1 MNKKEHEFARQFNKT
16 DFAKAFCLYNG
27 ENGGISFRVT
37 LNDGTIIKAGNW
49 ENTYDQEGT
58 WVIPYV
64 KMRMEK
70 DVTQGKLRNKY
81 K

>member
-1 MNKKEHEFARQFNKT
+1 MNFNKT
-16 DFAKAFCLYNG
+16 EWAKAFCLYDG
-27 ENGGISFRVT
+27 TKGGISFRVT

-70 DVTQGKLRNKY
+70 DVTEKRIRNKY

>member
-49 ENTYDQEGT
+49 ENTYDENGT

-70 DVTQGKLRNKY
+70 DVTEKRIRNKY

>member
-64 KMRMEK
+64 KIRMEK
-70 DVTQGKLRNKY
+70 DVTEKRIRNKY